1 MMMWEAA
8 LLHLGLALI
17 GVSITWLIQC
27 FTRNG
32 GIVDVSWTLIVGA
45 AAVVYG
51 VAGEGHVVMRL
62 LVAGLGTIWA
72 LRLGGYLAARNI
84 GKPED
89 RRYAELRRKWGRLAN
104 LKMLGFYLFQGLIAW
119 ILGLSF
125 LPIAYH
131 AEQPHIGLLAAGLG
145 ISMLGILGEAIA
157 DHQLARFLAKP
168 LHRGRVCD
176 VGLWRYSRHPNYF
189 FECLHWL
196 GYPLLAFGAPLWG
209 LALIGAI
216 LIPWLLLKLSGIPTV
231 EARAASMRRVGYDD
245 YMQRTSAF
253 FPLPPRK
260 IEP

>member
-1 MMMWEAA
+1 MWEAA
-8 LLHLGLALI
+8 LLHLGLAIL
-17 GVSITWLIQC
+17 GVCLTWTIQC

-32 GIVDVSWTLIVGA
+32 GIVDISWTLIVGM

-51 VAGEGHVVMRL
+51 VAGTGDTTIRWIVVI
-62 LVAGLGTIWA
+62 LGASWA

-89 RRYAELRRKWGRLAN
+89 RRYAELRRKWGRRAN
-104 LKMLGFYLFQGLIAW
+104 LNMLGFYLFQGVIAW

-125 LPIAYH
+125 LPIAFH
-131 AEQPHIGLLAAGLG
+131 AEQPGLWLVVAGIAISG
-145 ISMLGILGEAIA
+145 IGILGEGIA
-157 DHQLARFLAKP
+157 DRQLARFLAEP
-168 LHRGRVCD
+168 MHRGRVCD

-209 LALIGAI
+209 LSLIGAV

-231 EARAASMRRVGYDD
+231 EARDARMRRVGYDE

-253 FPLPPRK
+253 IPLPPRK
-260 IEP
+260 MNP